1 MKAINIKLATFS
13 FAAMLLAS
21 CSDSNNNGIDT
32 PITPAMNPKIVGSAV
47 VSTTDAQTLAS
58 RVLNYKTGTS
68 FVAKSRTIDT
78 SNSEFFADVIDM
90 PAEPQTP
97 ADAIDL
103 RGKAGWNTPIND
115 GVYKISAGE
124 ETVDISSWN
133 GCVNASNQVTFYIEK
148 GATFKFDWNP
158 WNNLK
163 FKIIVHKG
171 GKLICRGTT
180 PQFNEIDNYGTI
192 DFQNDNIYIASK
204 FRTTG
209 SLVYPDKKIDIHSK
223 CYIGGSL
230 EGELYLGASILNVKG
245 DLTSHNN
252 SGDGFKLD
260 AIDGKPARVNIDGK
274 LKAPKLMLTNGSQ
287 LWSDCGA
294 KVDGEINVNAGT
306 TLRVKY
312 LECGSMVQSSGGTVV
327 LSDQSYINCKGD
339 YASNNNDTSH
349 SILEGNGSK
358 AVIKANRF
366 LFNNGEEQTNDE
378 GEKYFLVD
386 MFSTTGTGNPQL
398 VADGAFYVGGNQV
411 NVKFKDANMF
421 TTNGVTK
428 SEVVINPTTDC
439 GNPGWENKNP
449 KPDPNPNPTPSPEP
463 TPTPTPKPQPTPNPQ
478 PGLDLITTIE
488 PDHTHEISATG
499 IMPRDGYL
507 YMGYHTNQNQTDN
520 AEYSHGGCIEVIS
533 PVKNDK
539 VELKQY
545 LYDSARDLDF
555 NHLLAVKLNS
565 GENKVFLPGSSNKK
579 GAMLAYMT
587 INDDHMLAT
596 ESKEI
601 ATGEIDKDG
610 NKIVTYQE
618 PLQFVQL
625 HPATE
630 QYTGKGY
637 DENCVVYNDK
647 TNHLIVATTEGYT
660 IYDATTMNEVDSY
673 EKPGKAKHLAI
684 GNGKI
689 VALYLNER
697 VGKNEGDKPIP
708 ATIEII
714 DKETENFSD
723 TKTFSTKANI
733 EPNNGKNVIAL
744 RDNKI
749 YACLGAAGL
758 YVYDMNGNEEWHYQ
772 MPSPKNAK
780 GKWKALCNGCFVDDN
795 YVYLAYGSYGIVVID
810 KDTHKVIAHRAVEK
824 SANYLTVYNGYIYV
838 AYGRSRMQVFQLN
851 LGK

>member
-32 PITPAMNPKIVGSAV
+32 PIAPAMNPKIVGSAV

-58 RVLNYKTGTS
+58 RVLNYKTETS
-68 FVAKSRTIDT
+68 SVAKSRTIDT
-78 SNSEFFADVIDM
+78 SNSQIFDGVINM
-90 PAEPQTP
+90 PEEPKTP

-133 GCVNASNQVTFYIEK
+133 GCVHASNQVTFYIEK
-148 GATFKFDWNP
+148 GATFKFDWDS

-171 GKLICRGTT
+171 GKLICRGAT

-230 EGELYLGASILNVKG
+230 EGELYLGSSVLNVKG
-245 DLTSHNN
+245 NLTSQNN
-252 SGDGFKLD
+252 DYNGLRLD
-260 AIDGKPARVNIDGK
+260 AINNNPGAKINVEGKFT
-274 LKAPKLMLTNGSQ
+274 APKLSLTNGSEM
-287 LWSDCGA
+287 WSDCGS
-294 KVDGEINVNAGT
+294 VVNGEVYIDGGSV
-306 TLRVKY
+306 LHVKY
-312 LECGSMVQSSGGTVV
+312 LSCKKFTQSSGANVI
-327 LSDQSYINCKGD
+327 LSDQSFINCSGEFYD
-339 YASNNNDTSH
+339 NNNDTSH

-358 AVIKANRF
+358 AVVKAAKF
-366 LFNNGEEQTNDE
+366 YFNNGEPQTNDA
-378 GEKYFLVD
+378 GERYYLVD

-398 VADGAFYVGGNQV
+398 VADGAFYVNWQPANVQFKNGNV
-411 NVKFKDANMF
+411 F
-421 TTNGVTK
+421 TTNGVTQ

-439 GNPGWENKNP
+439 GNPGWTNPNP
-449 KPDPNPNPTPSPEP
+449 KPDPDPNPTPTPEP
-463 TPTPTPKPQPTPNPQ
+463 TPTPTPKPEPTPDPK

-488 PDHTHEISATG
+488 SDHTHEISATG

-507 YMGYHTNQNQTDN
+507 YMGYHTNQNQKENT
-520 AEYSHGGCIEVIS
+520 EYSHGGCVEVFT
-533 PVKNDK
+533 PVNNNK

-555 NHLLAVKLNS
+555 NHLLAVKIK

-587 INDDHMLAT
+587 IKGDHMLAT

-618 PLQFVQL
+618 PLQYVQL

-637 DENCVVYNDK
+637 DENCVVYNDN

-660 IYDATTMNEVDSY
+660 IYDAATMNEVDSY

-689 VALYLNER
+689 VALYLNKR
-697 VGKNEGDKPIP
+697 VGKDEGDKPIP
-708 ATIEII
+708 ATIEVIEE
-714 DKETENFSD
+714 KTEDFSKS
-723 TKTFSTKANI
+723 KTFGTTASI
-733 EPNNGKNVIAL
+733 EPNNGKNVIAVK
-744 RDNKI
+744 DNKI

-758 YVYDMNGNEEWHYQ
+758 YVYDMDGNEQWHYQ
-772 MPSPKNAK
+772 MPNPKNAK

>member
-13 FAAMLLAS
+13 FAALLLAS

-58 RVLNYKTGTS
+58 RVLNYKTETS
-68 FVAKSRTIDT
+68 SVAKSRTIDT
-78 SNSEFFADVIDM
+78 SNSEIFADVIDM

-124 ETVDISSWN
+124 GTVDISSWN

-148 GATFKFDWNP
+148 GATFKFDWDP

-192 DFQNDNIYIASK
+192 DFQNQNIYIASK

-209 SLVYPDKKIDIHSK
+209 SLVYPGQKIDIHSK

-230 EGELYLGASILNVKG
+230 EGELYLGSSVLNVKG
-245 DLTSHNN
+245 NLTSHNN
-252 SGDGFKLD
+252 DNNGLRLD
-260 AIDGKPARVNIDGK
+260 AINNNPGARINVDGKFT
-274 LKAPKLMLTNGSQ
+274 APKLMLTNGSQ

-312 LECGSMVQSSGGTVV
+312 LECGSMVQSSGGTVI

-411 NVKFKDANMF
+411 NVRFKDANMF

-439 GNPGWENKNP
+439 ENPGWENKNP
-449 KPDPNPNPTPSPEP
+449 KPDPNPNPTPTPEP
-463 TPTPTPKPQPTPNPQ
+463 TPTPTPKPEPTPNPQ

-488 PDHTHEISATG
+488 SDHTHEISATG

-507 YMGYHTNQNQTDN
+507 YMGYHTNQNQKENT
-520 AEYSHGGCIEVIS
+520 EYSHGGCVEVFT
-533 PVKNDK
+533 PVNNNK

-555 NHLLAVKLNS
+555 NHLLAVKIK
-565 GENKVFLPGSSNKK
+565 GENKVFLPGSSFKK

-587 INDDHMLAT
+587 IKDDHMLAT

-601 ATGEIDKDG
+601 ATGEIDANGKD
-610 NKIVTYQE
+610 IVTYQE

-630 QYTGKGY
+630 QYANKGY
-637 DENCVVYNDK
+637 DENCVVYNDN

-660 IYDATTMNEVDSY
+660 IYDAETMNEVDSY

-697 VGKNEGDKPIP
+697 VGKDEGDKPIP
-708 ATIEII
+708 ATIEVIEE
-714 DKETENFSD
+714 KTEDFSKS
-723 TKTFSTKANI
+723 KTFRTTASI
-733 EPNNGKNVIAL
+733 EPNNGKNVIAVK
-744 RDNKI
+744 DNKI

-758 YVYDMNGNEEWHYQ
+758 YVYDMDGNEQWHYQ
-772 MPSPKNAK
+772 MPKPKNAK
-780 GKWKALCNGCFVDDN
+780 GKWKALCNGCFVDN
-795 YVYLAYGSYGIVVID
+795 KYVYLAYGSYGIVVID

>member
-1 MKAINIKLATFS
+1 MKAMNFKLATIS
-13 FAAMLLAS
+13 FAALLLAS
-21 CSDSNNNGIDT
+21 CSDGIDT
-32 PITPAMNPKIVGSAV
+32 PIAPTMNPKIVGSAV

-58 RVLNYKTGTS
+58 RVLNYKTETS
-68 FVAKSRTIDT
+68 TVAKSRTIDT
-78 SNSEFFADVIDM
+78 SNSQIFDGVINM

-103 RGKAGWNTPIND
+103 RGKAGWNTPLND

-124 ETVDISSWN
+124 ETVDISNWN
-133 GCVNASNQVTFYIEK
+133 GCAPATSQVTFYIEN
-148 GATFKFDWNP
+148 GATFRFNWSP

-171 GKLICRGTT
+171 GKLICNGST

-192 DFQNDNIYIASK
+192 DFQNQNIYIGST

-252 SGDGFKLD
+252 DGDGFKLD
-260 AIDGKPARVNIDGK
+260 AIDGKPARVNVDGK
-274 LKAPKLMLTNGSQ
+274 LKAPKLMLTNASQ

-306 TLRVKY
+306 SLRVKY

-339 YASNNNDTSH
+339 YVSNNNDTSH

-411 NVKFKDANMF
+411 NVRFKDANMF

-449 KPDPNPNPTPSPEP
+449 KPDPNPNPTPTPEP

-507 YMGYHTNQNQTDN
+507 YMGYHTNQNQPDN
-520 AEYSHGGCIEVIS
+520 AEFSHGGCVEVIS

-587 INDDHMLAT
+587 INDNHMLAT

-637 DENCVVYNDK
+637 DENCVVYNDD

-714 DKETENFSD
+714 DKEKEDFSD
-723 TKTFSTKANI
+723 TK
-733 EPNNGKNVIAL
+733 
-744 RDNKI
+744 
-749 YACLGAAGL
+749 
-758 YVYDMNGNEEWHYQ
+758 
-772 MPSPKNAK
+772 PSRQQQTLSQTTA
-780 GKWKALCNGCFVDDN
+780 
-795 YVYLAYGSYGIVVID
+795 
-810 KDTHKVIAHRAVEK
+810 
-824 SANYLTVYNGYIYV
+824 
-838 AYGRSRMQVFQLN
+838 RM
-851 LGK
+851 

>member
-13 FAAMLLAS
+13 FAALLLAS
-21 CSDSNNNGIDT
+21 CSDSNNSGIDT

-58 RVLNYKTGTS
+58 RVLNYKKGTS
-68 FVAKSRTIDT
+68 SVAKSRT
-78 SNSEFFADVIDM
+78 SNSEIFADVIDM

-103 RGKAGWNTPIND
+103 RGKAGWNTRIND

-124 ETVDISSWN
+124 ETVDISNWN
-133 GCVNASNQVTFYIEK
+133 GCADATSQVTFYIEK
-148 GATFKFDWNP
+148 GATFKFDWSP

-230 EGELYLGASILNVKG
+230 EGELYLEASILNVKG

-260 AIDGKPARVNIDGK
+260 AIDGKPARVNVDGK

-312 LECGSMVQSSGGTVV
+312 LECGSMVQSSGGTVI

-411 NVKFKDANMF
+411 NVRFKDANMF

-439 GNPGWENKNP
+439 GNPGWENSSP
-449 KPDPNPNPTPSPEP
+449 KPDPNPNPTPTPEP
-463 TPTPTPKPQPTPNPQ
+463 TPTPTPKPEPTPDPK

-488 PDHTHEISATG
+488 SDHTHEISATG

-507 YMGYHTNQNQTDN
+507 YMGYHTNQNQKEN
-520 AEYSHGGCIEVIS
+520 AEYSHGGCVEVFT
-533 PVKNDK
+533 PVKNNM

-555 NHLLAVKLNS
+555 NHLLAVKIN
-565 GENKVFLPGSSNKK
+565 GENKVFLPGSSYKK
-579 GAMLAYMT
+579 GAMLAYMN

-596 ESKEI
+596 ESKQITSTE
-601 ATGEIDKDG
+601 TDKDG
-610 NKIVTYQE
+610 KPIVKYEE

-630 QYTGKGY
+630 EFKGKGY
-637 DENCVVYNDK
+637 DENCVVYNDN

-660 IYDATTMNEVDSY
+660 IYDAETLNEVNSY

-689 VALYLNER
+689 VALYLDRRTTDGTEA
-697 VGKNEGDKPIP
+697 IP
-708 ATIEII
+708 ATIEVV
-714 DKETENFSD
+714 EERTEDFSNS
-723 TKTFSTKANI
+723 KTFSTTANI
-733 EPNNGKNVIAL
+733 EPNNGKNVIAVK
-744 RDNKI
+744 DNKI

-758 YVYDMNGNEEWHYQ
+758 YVYDMDGNEQWHYQ
-772 MPSPKNAK
+772 MPKPKNAK

-810 KDTHKVIAHRAVEK
+810 KDTQKVVAHRAVEK
-824 SANYLTVYNGYIYV
+824 SANYVTVYDGYIYV

>member
-1 MKAINIKLATFS
+1 MKAIHIKLATFS
-13 FAAMLLAS
+13 FAALLLAS
-21 CSDSNNNGIDT
+21 CSDSNNSGIDT

-58 RVLNYKTGTS
+58 RVLNYKKGTS
-68 FVAKSRTIDT
+68 SVAKSRT
-78 SNSEFFADVIDM
+78 SNSEIFADVLDM

-97 ADAIDL
+97 DDAIDL
-103 RGKAGWNTPIND
+103 RGKAGWNTPLND

-124 ETVDISSWN
+124 ETVDISNWN
-133 GCVNASNQVTFYIEK
+133 GCAQATSQVTFHIEK
-148 GATFKFDWNP
+148 GATFKFDWSP

-192 DFQNDNIYIASK
+192 DFQNDNIYIASN

-230 EGELYLGASILNVKG
+230 EGELYLRASILNVKG

-252 SGDGFKLD
+252 DGDGFKLD
-260 AIDGKPARVNIDGK
+260 AIDGKPARVNVDGK
-274 LKAPKLMLTNGSQ
+274 LNAPKLMLTNGSQ

-306 TLRVKY
+306 TLHVKY
-312 LECGSMVQSSGGTVV
+312 LECGSMVQSSGGTVI

-358 AVIKANRF
+358 AVIKANKF

-411 NVKFKDANMF
+411 NVRFKDANMF
-421 TTNGVTK
+421 TTNGVTQ
-428 SEVVINPTTDC
+428 SEVVINPTRDC
-439 GNPGWENKNP
+439 GNPGWTNPNP
-449 KPDPNPNPTPSPEP
+449 KPDPDPNPTPTPEP
-463 TPTPTPKPQPTPNPQ
+463 TPTPTPKPEPTPDPK

-488 PDHTHEISATG
+488 SDHTHEISATG
-499 IMPRDGYL
+499 IMPCDGYL
-507 YMGYHTNQNQTDN
+507 YMGYHTNQNQKDN
-520 AEYSHGGCIEVIS
+520 TEYSHGGCVEVFT
-533 PVKNDK
+533 PVKNNM

-555 NHLLAVKLNS
+555 NHLLAVKIN
-565 GENKVFLPGSSNKK
+565 GENKVFLPGSSYKK

-587 INDDHMLAT
+587 INDNHMLAT
-596 ESKEI
+596 ESKQITTTE
-601 ATGEIDKDG
+601 TDKDG
-610 NKIVTYQE
+610 KPVVKYEE

-630 QYTGKGY
+630 EFKGKGY
-637 DENCVVYNDK
+637 DENCVVYNDN

-660 IYDATTMNEVDSY
+660 IYDAETLNEVNSY

-684 GNGKI
+684 GNDKI
-689 VALYLNER
+689 VALYLDRRTTDGTEA
-697 VGKNEGDKPIP
+697 IP
-708 ATIEII
+708 ATIEVV
-714 DKETENFSD
+714 EERTEDFSNS
-723 TKTFSTKANI
+723 KTFSTTASI
-733 EPNNGKNVIAL
+733 EPNNGKNVIAVK
-744 RDNKI
+744 DNKI

-758 YVYDMNGNEEWHYQ
+758 YVYDMDGNEQWHYQ
-772 MPSPKNAK
+772 MPKPKNAK

-810 KDTHKVIAHRAVEK
+810 KDTQKVVAHRAVEK
-824 SANYLTVYNGYIYV
+824 SANYVTVYDGYIYV

>member
-58 RVLNYKTGTS
+58 RVLNYKTGTFS
-68 FVAKSRTIDT
+68 VAKSRTIDT
-78 SNSEFFADVIDM
+78 SNSQIFDGVINM

-103 RGKAGWNTPIND
+103 RGKAGWNTPLND

-124 ETVDISSWN
+124 ETVDIAYWN
-133 GCVNASNQVTFYIEK
+133 NHVQATSQVTFYIEE

-171 GKLICRGTT
+171 GKLICNGST

-192 DFQNDNIYIASK
+192 DFQNQNIYIAST

-230 EGELYLGASILNVKG
+230 EGELYLGSSVLNVKG
-245 DLTSHNN
+245 NLTSQNN
-252 SGDGFKLD
+252 DYNGLRLD
-260 AIDGKPARVNIDGK
+260 AINNNPGAKINVEGKFTAPKLSLTNGSEIWSDCGSVVNGEVNIDG
-274 LKAPKLMLTNGSQ
+274 GSV
-287 LWSDCGA
+287 LH
-294 KVDGEINVNAGT
+294 
-306 TLRVKY
+306 VKY
-312 LECGSMVQSSGGTVV
+312 LSCTKFTQSSGANVI
-327 LSDQSYINCKGD
+327 LSDQSFINCSGD
-339 YASNNNDTSH
+339 FYDYNNDTSH

-358 AVIKANRF
+358 AVIKADKF
-366 LFNNGEEQTNDE
+366 YFNNGEPQINDA
-378 GEKYFLVD
+378 GETYYLVD

-398 VADGAFYVGGNQV
+398 VADGAFYVNWQPA
-411 NVKFKDANMF
+411 NVRFKDANMF
-421 TTNGVTK
+421 TTNGVTQ

-439 GNPGWENKNP
+439 GNPGWTNPNP
-449 KPDPNPNPTPSPEP
+449 KPDPDPTPTP

-488 PDHTHEISATG
+488 SDHTHEISATG

-507 YMGYHTNQNQTDN
+507 YMGYHTNQNQPDN
-520 AEYSHGGCIEVIS
+520 AEFSHGGCVEVIS

-587 INDDHMLAT
+587 IKDDHMLAT

-601 ATGEIDKDG
+601 ATGETDKDG

-625 HPATE
+625 HSATE
-630 QYTGKGY
+630 EYARKGY
-637 DENCVVYNDK
+637 DENCVVYNDD

-723 TKTFSTKANI
+723 TKTFITTANI

-744 RDNKI
+744 KDNKI

-758 YVYDMNGNEEWHYQ
+758 YVYDMDGNEEWHYQ

-810 KDTHKVIAHRAVEK
+810 KNTHKVIAHRALEK